1 MNDLQTV
8 DNKIKQVE
16 EEKATVSIDE
26 LLRNIDLLPKL
37 SEEQVEKLLTTLPY
51 KMEEIENK
59 LAKLEVIY
67 DEAQARAKRLEAQY
81 KLKSIEL
88 KQRKEL
94 LSEGDRSSWVLCQE
108 EVQSAQDDVIKAKA
122 VLKETQVI
130 FNRYERNFVAVRKIA
145 SLINEVNVNMGI
157 SQKIL

>member
-1 MNDLQTV
+1 MNELQSI
-8 DNKIKQVE
+8 DNKIKKVE
-16 EEKATVSIDE
+16 EEKASIPIDE

-37 SEEQVEKLLTTLPY
+37 SEDQVEKLLTTLPY

-59 LAKLEVIY
+59 LAKLEIIY
-67 DEAQARAKRLEAQY
+67 DEAQTRAKRIEAEF

-88 KQRKEL
+88 KARKEL
-94 LSEGDRSSWVLCQE
+94 LSEGDRSSWVLCQQA
-108 EVQSAQDDVIKAKA
+108 VQDAQDDVIKAKA
-122 VLKETQVI
+122 ILKETQVI

-157 SQKIL
+157 SQKVL